1 MRKMYVCFF
10 AIAFLSGGCTGK
22 ERIEIGFEHQGM
34 LPGYTV
40 CAVRSETSVFPAD
53 QVVLEVSYSLYREE
67 GEPEGYSFA
76 CFALYFSDSEFW
88 NSPQYLQPIND
99 YRLIDGLYFV
109 KEIKENDYV
118 PEDYTMTMD
127 IFSGKKFKHSELLTV
142 PQGVFTD
149 ESGSFDFRLI
159 EFCHVLDN
167 GGYCLT
173 YSYSV
178 IVDYERIDEKTVRLS
193 D

>member
-1 MRKMYVCFF
+1 MNRVGIY
-10 AIAFLSGGCTGK
+10 FLMIVSLCGCTGK
-22 ERIEIGFEHQGM
+22 EGIEIGFEHQGM

-88 NSPQYLQPIND
+88 NNPQYLQPIND
-99 YRLIDGLYFV
+99 YRLIDGFCFV
-109 KEIKENDYV
+109 KEIKK
-118 PEDYTMTMD
+118 MTTD

-159 EFCHVLDN
+159 EFCHVPDN

>member
-1 MRKMYVCFF
+1 MFF
-10 AIAFLSGGCTGK
+10 CDRIFVGRLHGK
-22 ERIEIGFEHQGM
+22 RGDRDRIEHQGM

-67 GEPEGYSFA
+67 VVPEGYSFV

-118 PEDYTMTMD
+118 SEDYTMTMD

-159 EFCHVLDN
+159 EFCHVPDN

-178 IVDYERIDEKTVRLS
+178 TVDYERIDEKTVRLS